1 MSWQSST
8 RRNGVSISLTK
19 ESATAELKFPALL
32 LLGGTYELTLGI
44 TDQTE
49 VQPYDWWER
58 RIRFDVR
65 QYVNSDHGVVHI
77 PTKWVV
83 QGADEI
89 VQLG

>member
-44 TDQTE
+44 TGPT
-49 VQPYDWWER
+49 
-58 RIRFDVR
+58 RFNPMTGASGGSGLICI
-65 QYVNSDHGVVHI
+65 NS
-77 PTKWVV
+77 
-83 QGADEI
+83 
-89 VQLG
+89 